1 MYRFL
6 KNTLRSTNNIIEII
20 VYFFGISIV
29 AAIVTA
35 LTLSAVTR
43 YVSGNGY
50 DWFIELPPI
59 LISWLVFPLLG
70 PILKNGQHIQVDFLT
85 AVLARRSI
93 LTLKL
98 LNNFVVF
105 IGAILFFKAGIDATI
120 LYYQMGQMLE
130 IELAIPMW
138 WMYLAFPTGFL
149 ILIIFA
155 FELIMTDIERLV
167 SQRWEIN

>member
-29 AAIVTA
+29 AIIVTA

-43 YVSGNGY
+43 YISGNGY

-155 FELIMTDIERLV
+155 FELIITDIERLV

>member
-29 AAIVTA
+29 AVIVTA

-43 YVSGNGY
+43 YISGNGY

-93 LTLKL
+93 LTLKF

-155 FELIMTDIERLV
+155 FELIITDIERLV

>member
-29 AAIVTA
+29 AVIVTA

-43 YVSGNGY
+43 YISGNGY

-93 LTLKL
+93 LKLKL

-155 FELIMTDIERLV
+155 FELIITDIERLV

>member
-29 AAIVTA
+29 AVIVTA

-43 YVSGNGY
+43 YISGNGY

>member
-20 VYFFGISIV
+20 VYFLGISIV
-29 AAIVTA
+29 AVIVTA

-43 YVSGNGY
+43 YISGNGY

-155 FELIMTDIERLV
+155 FELIITDIERLV

>member
-29 AAIVTA
+29 AVIVTA

-43 YVSGNGY
+43 YISGNGY

-155 FELIMTDIERLV
+155 FELIITDIERLV
-167 SQRWEIN
+167 SQRWGIN

>member
-1 MYRFL
+1 MYWFL
-6 KNTLRSTNNIIEII
+6 KNTLRSINNVIEII

-29 AAIVTA
+29 AVIVTA

-43 YVSGNGY
+43 YISGNGY

-85 AVLARRSI
+85 AVLSRKSISI
-93 LTLKL
+93 LKF

-105 IGAILFFKAGIDATI
+105 IGAILFFKAGIEATI

-155 FELIMTDIERLV
+155 FELIITDLERLV
-167 SQRWEIN
+167 SQRRKIN

>member
-43 YVSGNGY
+43 YISGNGY

-155 FELIMTDIERLV
+155 FELIITDIERLV